1 MRNKSEYQVI
11 VGASPPQSPDI
22 QSFLPQ
28 PEQIPLRDVKRS
40 LSYRSHPFDI
50 LISNKEETMVLEE
63 TNTIH
68 SPWNLLQQ
76 PAHPSLGMN
85 ASFRTLLAAIDQG
98 WMVEEPVQVLPSV
111 RNLFW
116 IYCFS
121 LTNPKTSQNYCLFVP
136 AVPEVE
142 SFVEQNNYP
151 VVEGSC

>member
-1 MRNKSEYQVI
+1 
-11 VGASPPQSPDI
+11 
-22 QSFLPQ
+22 
-28 PEQIPLRDVKRS
+28 
-40 LSYRSHPFDI
+40 
-50 LISNKEETMVLEE
+50 MVLEE
-63 TNTIH
+63 MNTIH
-68 SPWNLLQQ
+68 SPWNILQQ

-98 WMVEEPVQVLPSV
+98 WMVEEPVQVMPSV

-136 AVPEVE
+136 AVPDVE
-142 SFVEQNNYP
+142 SFVERSNYS